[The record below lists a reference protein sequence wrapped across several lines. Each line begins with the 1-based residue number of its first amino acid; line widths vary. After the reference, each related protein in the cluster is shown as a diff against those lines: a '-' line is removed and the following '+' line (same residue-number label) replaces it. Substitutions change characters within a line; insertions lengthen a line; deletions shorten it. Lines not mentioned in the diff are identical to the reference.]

1 MFTVVPIQ
9 EIHEQPMAPG
19 SIVRKAT
26 MNRKE
31 PTIRDDATEPRV
43 AEVPFQK
50 QGKGQRRLNYR
61 MRMLVENFI
70 SNGGN
75 AAKAARDVGY
85 GDPKTAGPHKMK
97 HPAMQALLKER
108 LESMGVNRDEVLG
121 SLVMI
126 MRTNIGSSDPAMVSN
141 GLLAAI
147 ELCKILGMDPTRRP
161 SARQKMA
168 RAGFRNVRRSWG
180 KTPSKTRWP

>member
-1 MFTVVPIQ
+1 
-9 EIHEQPMAPG
+9 
-19 SIVRKAT
+19 
-26 MNRKE
+26 MNHNE
-31 PTIRDDATEPRV
+31 PTIPDDPTA
-43 AEVPFQK
+43 AEARIAEGPFRK
-50 QGKGQRRLNYR
+50 LCKGGRRLNYR
-61 MRMLVENFI
+61 MRMLVEKFI

-97 HPAMQALLKER
+97 HPAVQALLKQR

-126 MRTNIGSSDPAMVSN
+126 MRTNIGSSDPAMALN

-161 SARQKMA
+161 SPGQTMA
-168 RAGFRNVRRSWG
+168 RAEFRNVRKPWAR
-180 KTPSKTRWP
+180 TPSKTRWL